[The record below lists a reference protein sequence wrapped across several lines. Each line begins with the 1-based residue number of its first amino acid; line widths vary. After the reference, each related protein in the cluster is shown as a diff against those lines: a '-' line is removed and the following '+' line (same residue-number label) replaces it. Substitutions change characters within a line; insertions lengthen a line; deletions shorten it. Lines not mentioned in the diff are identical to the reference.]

1 MAAKP
6 SEEVPTLC
14 SVLLAHFSSQLSYFL
29 QANPLVEGTVDGS
42 CDLPVSYSG
51 FQMLK
56 SGFDS
61 GIFPLLVEE
70 ASCAGSLKLPSD
82 GSHVQDL
89 FSISVSPQESNDLHC
104 SSHLA
109 FLRFLEVTNPKND
122 QVYMEAKLNSQNST
136 DLKMNSTQ
144 TFSSCV
150 VDIDVEKMS
159 LKVPESNEK
168 AVESLKSESVLLRV
182 LWRQASVTVGA
193 KLIQLLMNYG
203 TSRDKTGVERVHE
216 TPNNQWRRYKRAASF
231 DSRKVVLL
239 FSILSILGTLILIF
253 LTLKVRQS
261 ADSIV
266 HV

>member
-6 SEEVPTLC
+6 SEE
-14 SVLLAHFSSQLSYFL
+14 
-29 QANPLVEGTVDGS
+29 ANPFVEGTVDGS
-42 CDLPVSYSG
+42 CNLPVSYSG
-51 FQMLK
+51 FQILK
-56 SGFDS
+56 SSFDL
-61 GIFPLLVEE
+61 GVLPLLVEE
-70 ASCAGSLKLPSD
+70 ASCAGRLKHPSD
-82 GSHVQDL
+82 GSHVQDV
-89 FSISVSPQESNDLHC
+89 FSISVLPQESNDLHC
-104 SSHLA
+104 ASHLA
-109 FLRFLEVTNPKND
+109 FLRFLEVTNPAND
-122 QVYMEAKLNSQNST
+122 QVYKEEKLNSQNST

-144 TFSSCV
+144 TYSSCV

-159 LKVPESNEK
+159 LKVPESDEK
-168 AVESLKSESVLLRV
+168 AVESLKSVSVFLYLQRV
-182 LWRQASVTVGA
+182 WWRQASVTIGA

-203 TSRDKTGVERVHE
+203 NSRDKTGVERVHE

-239 FSILSILGTLILIF
+239 FSILSIFGTLILIF

>member
-6 SEEVPTLC
+6 SEE
-14 SVLLAHFSSQLSYFL
+14 L
-29 QANPLVEGTVDGS
+29 QANPFVEGTVDGS
-42 CDLPVSYSG
+42 CNLPVSYSG
-51 FQMLK
+51 FQILK
-56 SGFDS
+56 SSFDL
-61 GIFPLLVEE
+61 GVLPLLVEE
-70 ASCAGSLKLPSD
+70 ASCAGRLKHPSD
-82 GSHVQDL
+82 GSHVQDV
-89 FSISVSPQESNDLHC
+89 FSISVLPQESNDLHC
-104 SSHLA
+104 ASHLA
-109 FLRFLEVTNPKND
+109 FLRFLEVTNPAND
-122 QVYMEAKLNSQNST
+122 QVYKEEKLNSQNST

-144 TFSSCV
+144 TYSSCV

-159 LKVPESNEK
+159 LKVPESDEK
-168 AVESLKSESVLLRV
+168 AVESLKSYLQRV
-182 LWRQASVTVGA
+182 WWRQASVTIGA

-203 TSRDKTGVERVHE
+203 NSRDKTGVERVHE

-239 FSILSILGTLILIF
+239 FSILSIFGTLILIF

>member
-6 SEEVPTLC
+6 SEE
-14 SVLLAHFSSQLSYFL
+14 
-29 QANPLVEGTVDGS
+29 ANPLVEGTVDGS
-42 CDLPVSYSG
+42 CNLPVSYSG

-61 GIFPLLVEE
+61 GNFPLLVEE
-70 ASCAGSLKLPSD
+70 ASCAGSLELPSD

-89 FSISVSPQESNDLHC
+89 FSISVLPQESNDLHC

-168 AVESLKSESVLLRV
+168 AVESLKSESVLLYLQRV